1 MVLYRMQLLNGG
13 LTKPLFQ
20 LGSGRAITAR

>member
-13 LTKPLFQ
+13 LTKPLFK